1 MQEGQKSR
9 KVQETDSICLM
20 EIKETAR
27 KLLPKDS
34 LLRSLILSEPDF
46 LPRQVGLAKVEV
58 FARLLYQEL
67 GRW

>member
-9 KVQETDSICLM
+9 KVQETDLICLM